1 MNRPVVARTI
11 RQLLAPGGYCVHVG
25 AATHQGASEATGLPH
40 PQPPWDRIPDLV
52 RAHLGPDRRAG
63 KRVVIDESPPNDE
76 ESVFRAAQFT
86 GPEVIDVP
94 GGDVL
99 VRSEDQVV
107 ASVLSLSSSAPHL
120 FGDDLPRF
128 VAELRA
134 MLASVSPDGRFSEQL
149 QDIRLSLW
157 RAR

>member
-1 MNRPVVARTI
+1 
-11 RQLLAPGGYCVHVG
+11 
-25 AATHQGASEATGLPH
+25 
-40 PQPPWDRIPDLV
+40 
-52 RAHLGPDRRAG
+52 
-63 KRVVIDESPPNDE
+63 
-76 ESVFRAAQFT
+76 
-86 GPEVIDVP
+86 VIDVP